1 MTATQRTPFRPDPD
15 GACPLV
21 SWRHPA
27 QARAWG
33 WAEAFGPGPF
43 EVVRAVDHS
52 AQGLRP
58 GLVLKTLLGEFE
70 VSEVWLKPG
79 GPAR

>member
-1 MTATQRTPFRPDPD
+1 MTASQLTPPRPDTD
-15 GACPLV
+15 GACPLA
-21 SWRHPA
+21 SWRDPA
-27 QARAWG
+27 KARAWG
-33 WAEAFGPGPF
+33 WAEAFGAGPF

-58 GLVLKTLLGEFE
+58 GFVLKTLLGEFE

-79 GPAR
+79 GPAP

>member
-1 MTATQRTPFRPDPD
+1 MTASQLTPPRRDPD
-15 GACPLV
+15 GASPRV
-21 SWRHPA
+21 SWRYPA
-27 QARAWG
+27 KARAWG
-33 WAEAFGPGPF
+33 WAEALGAGPF

-70 VSEVWLKPG
+70 VSEVWLEPA
-79 GPAR
+79 GPER